1 MVRITTDSTA
11 DLNAD
16 FEKYDIGVLPLNVI
30 LDGESYLD
38 GVSITPE
45 DIYAKYKEKK
55 ILPKTAARSP
65 EDFKAFFEQYTN
77 AGDEVVH
84 INISSKISM
93 THENAKKAASELKGV
108 YVVDSLSLSS
118 GTGLLVLY
126 AAELAQKGLSA
137 KEIAEL
143 VSRRVPHVQT
153 SFVVDTMEY
162 LHKGGRCSSLARIAA
177 TVLRIK
183 PSIVMT
189 DGEMSVGKKYMGSF
203 DKVIVKYVE
212 ETLGKWNTPDLTRIF
227 ITHTS
232 ASPDTVA
239 KVRDKIKEIAPFA
252 EIKETIASSTITSH
266 CGKGTLGILY
276 INDGD
281 KKLSELK

>member
-1 MVRITTDSTA
+1 
-11 DLNAD
+11 
-16 FEKYDIGVLPLNVI
+16 
-30 LDGESYLD
+30 
-38 GVSITPE
+38 
-45 DIYAKYKEKK
+45 
-55 ILPKTAARSP
+55 
-65 EDFKAFFEQYTN
+65 
-77 AGDEVVH
+77 
-84 INISSKISM
+84 M
-93 THENAKKAASELKGV
+93 THENAVKAASEMKGV

-126 AAELAQKGLSA
+126 AAELAKKGLEG

-143 VSRRVPHVQT
+143 VKKRIPYVQA

-183 PSIVMT
+183 PTILVKNGSM
-189 DGEMSVGKKYMGSF
+189 EVGKKYMGSF

-212 ETLGKWNTPDLTRIF
+212 NTLDEFDSPDLTRIF

-232 ASPDTVA
+232 ASPETVK
-239 KVRDKIKEIAPFA
+239 KVREKILEIAPFA

-276 INDGD
+276 INDGEKL
-281 KKLSELK
+281 KK

>member
-1 MVRITTDSTA
+1 MVKITTDSTA

-30 LDGESYLD
+30 LDGESHLD
-38 GVSITPE
+38 GVSITPD
-45 DIYAKYKEKK
+45 DIYAKYNEKK

-65 EDFKAFFEQYTN
+65 EDFKEFFERYTAN
-77 AGDEVVH
+77 GDEVVH

-93 THENAKKAASELKGV
+93 THENAVKAASELKGV

-126 AAELAQKGLSA
+126 ACELAAKGLSG

-143 VSRRVPHVQT
+143 VGKRAPSVQA

-162 LHKGGRCSSLARIAA
+162 LHKGGRCSSLVRIAA
-177 TVLRIK
+177 TVLKIK
-183 PSIVMT
+183 PTILLK
-189 DGEMSVGKKYMGSF
+189 DGEMGVGKKYMGSF
-203 DKVIVKYVE
+203 DKIITKYVE
-212 ETLGKWNTPDLTRIF
+212 ATLAEFNTPDLKRIF

-232 ASPDTVA
+232 ASPETVN
-239 KVRDKIKEIAPFA
+239 KVREKIKELAPFA

-281 KKLSELK
+281 KIG

>member
-1 MVRITTDSTA
+1 MVKITTDSTA

-30 LDGESYLD
+30 LDGESHLD
-38 GVSITPE
+38 GETISPD
-45 DIYAKYKEKK
+45 DIYAKYAEKK

-65 EDFKAFFEQYTN
+65 EDFKAFFERYTS

-93 THENAKKAASELKGV
+93 THENAAKAASEMKGV

-126 AAELAQKGLSA
+126 AAELAKKGLEGR
-137 KEIAEL
+137 EIAEL
-143 VSRRVPHVQT
+143 VRKRIPHVQT
-153 SFVVDTMEY
+153 SFVVDTMDY

-183 PSIVMT
+183 PTILMK
-189 DGEMSVGKKYMGSF
+189 DGAMEVGKKYMGSF
-203 DKVIVKYVE
+203 DKVITKYVE
-212 ETLGKWNTPDLTRIF
+212 NTLAEFDSPDLTRIF

-232 ASPDTVA
+232 ASPETVN
-239 KVRDKIKEIAPFA
+239 KVREKITEIAPFA

-276 INDGD
+276 INDGEKL
-281 KKLSELK
+281 KKQ

>member
-1 MVRITTDSTA
+1 MVKITTDSTA

-38 GVSITPE
+38 GVSITPD
-45 DIYAKYKEKK
+45 DIYAKYNEKK

-65 EDFKAFFEQYTN
+65 EDFKEFFEQYTAN
-77 AGDEVVH
+77 GDEVVH

-93 THENAKKAASELKGV
+93 THENAVKAASELKGV

-126 AAELAQKGLSA
+126 ACELAAKGLSG

-143 VSRRVPHVQT
+143 VRKRVPHVQA

-162 LHKGGRCSSLARIAA
+162 LHKGGRCSSLVRIAA
-177 TVLRIK
+177 TVLKIK
-183 PSIVMT
+183 PTILLK
-189 DGEMSVGKKYMGSF
+189 DGEMGVGKKYMGSF
-203 DKVIVKYVE
+203 DKIITKYVE
-212 ETLGKWNTPDLTRIF
+212 ATLAEFNTPDLTRIF

-232 ASPDTVA
+232 ASPETVN
-239 KVRDKIKEIAPFA
+239 KVREKIKELAPFA

-281 KKLSELK
+281 KTV